1 MENNNR
7 SKVRARLAYIFS
19 AALIIEVLVILVATI
34 LGYPIDI
41 PDKLIPIVLSVSGLM
56 GTIVIF
62 FFASESSREKPE

>member
-19 AALIIEVLVILVATI
+19 VALIAEVLLIIIATI

-41 PDKLIPIVLSVSGLM
+41 PDKLIPVVLSVSGLM
-56 GTIVIF
+56 GTMVIF
-62 FFASESSREKPE
+62 YFASESSREKPE